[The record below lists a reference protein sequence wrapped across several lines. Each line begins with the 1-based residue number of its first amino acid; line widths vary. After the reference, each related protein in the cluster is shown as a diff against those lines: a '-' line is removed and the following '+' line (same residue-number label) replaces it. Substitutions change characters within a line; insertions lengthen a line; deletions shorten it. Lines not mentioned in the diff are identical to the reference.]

1 MTKPRG
7 GADGKRAG
15 GGRAGSRG
23 AGSSGGVRGT
33 HSGDRSRADSGTRGK
48 RPSERSGSGGGVRGE
63 RSADSKRGDSGTKGR
78 RTSDRPHAD
87 SRTGRPDDR
96 RSGTGSGA
104 SRSRA
109 SEQRQMNR
117 SDKPGERGARS
128 HDRRAA
134 EGAPARGSGRAP
146 GYKPRATGR
155 DSDAEPRTSRQRR
168 DPAARVGRRG
178 EADRVVGAYA
188 VQGRARSG
196 SGGADSRMPE
206 PPIPDD
212 ADPRLLDSSV
222 RAELKTL
229 SKPNAQAVAAHLVA
243 AGHLIDADPVRA
255 LAHARAA
262 RGRAARVAAV
272 REATGVAAYHAGEWA
287 EALSEL
293 RTARRISGDPRDIAM
308 IADCERALGRPEQA
322 VRMLNDPD
330 ARRLDPETFAELL
343 IVVAG
348 ARRDLGQLDSAL
360 TVLAR
365 GGLDRARPRPGAMR
379 LWYAYAD
386 ALAAGGRD
394 DEAAQWFA
402 ASAALDVSGETD
414 AADRAAAL
422 L

>member
-1 MTKPRG
+1 ML
-7 GADGKRAG
+7 
-15 GGRAGSRG
+15 
-23 AGSSGGVRGT
+23 
-33 HSGDRSRADSGTRGK
+33 SRAR
-48 RPSERSGSGGGVRGE
+48 
-63 RSADSKRGDSGTKGR
+63 
-78 RTSDRPHAD
+78 HA
-87 SRTGRPDDR
+87 
-96 RSGTGSGA
+96 SGA
-104 SRSRA
+104 T
-109 SEQRQMNR
+109 
-117 SDKPGERGARS
+117 
-128 HDRRAA
+128 RR
-134 EGAPARGSGRAP
+134 
-146 GYKPRATGR
+146 
-155 DSDAEPRTSRQRR
+155 
-168 DPAARVGRRG
+168 RVLAGVVS
-178 EADRVVGAYA
+178 ADRVVGASA

-196 SGGADSRMPE
+196 SGGADSRTPE

-229 SKPNAQAVAAHLVA
+229 SKPNAQAVAGHLVA

-293 RTARRISGDPRDIAM
+293 RTARRIRGDPRDIAM

-386 ALAAGGRD
+386 APRRGREGRRGSAVVRRLGRTRCLRRDGRRGEGCRPALTSRGTISGYHRRVIHRRRQYPQIAVMSLVALTDRRRYDHAGHQAHQR
-394 DEAAQWFA
+394 
-402 ASAALDVSGETD
+402 
-414 AADRAAAL
+414 
-422 L
+422 